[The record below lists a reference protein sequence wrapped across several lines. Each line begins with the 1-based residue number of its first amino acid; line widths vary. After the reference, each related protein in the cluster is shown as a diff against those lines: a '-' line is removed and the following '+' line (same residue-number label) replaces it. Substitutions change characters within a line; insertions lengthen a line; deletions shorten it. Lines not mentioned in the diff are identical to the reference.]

1 MLVSRA
7 LAMAKGWSGILEEES
22 EHQWVAMAGFFVF
35 ILIGAVLIQGTSTLP
50 GVDFRSNGLEHS
62 GGDDGRVLH
71 IAYDNDA
78 YVAVIYGSN
87 GAVMVHNDGNGNEA
101 NIGGDY
107 EDLLGLSF
115 MTSLE
120 DGSVITSPSD
130 NTLEVIEFDGNEAEQ
145 TRISLDNSSG
155 DFSVKDV
162 AVQHGKDTSLWVMVT
177 DEGDSSSLRGFGS
190 INHDAG
196 SIESSISGSTLTA
209 AMNNNGDI
217 SWDSVESIG
226 DGQWV
231 ASGLSS
237 YSVNNEDNSPATP
250 VKHPVLGIIS
260 WTKAPAAPMLTTFY
274 EFDSGQF
281 HSLLKLNDGSVLAA
295 GTAGTVHIASD
306 AVITEHSYG
315 SLAATIDG
323 EGNAWLFG
331 IIGSESRIRFID
343 SQPEKVPL
351 ALPVPLEIETVETSG
366 DVIHAFGMSPSGD
379 PATYTIDTSAEG
391 SIDTGRGFL
400 NLLFVAISSIVMGVM
415 IWTAL
420 NRLFHWK

>member
-1 MLVSRA
+1 
-7 LAMAKGWSGILEEES
+7 MAKGWRGILEEES
-22 EHQWVAMAGFFVF
+22 EHQWVAMAGFLVF

-50 GVDFRSNGLEHS
+50 GIDFRSNGLEHS

-78 YVAVIYGSN
+78 YVAVIYGSS

-107 EDLLGLSF
+107 DDLLGLSF
-115 MTSLE
+115 MTTLDDS
-120 DGSVITSPSD
+120 SVITSPSD
-130 NTLEVIEFDGNEAEQ
+130 NTLEVVEFEEEAAVQ
-145 TRISLDNSSG
+145 TKILFDNSSG
-155 DFSVKDV
+155 DFSIKDV
-162 AVQHGKDTSLWVMVT
+162 AIQHGKDTSLWVMVT
-177 DEGDSSSLRGFGS
+177 DEGEYSSLRGFGS
-190 INHDAG
+190 IDRTAE
-196 SIESSISGSTLTA
+196 SVESSTSGSTLTA

-217 SWDSVESIG
+217 SWDSIESLG

-274 EFDSGQF
+274 EFDNGQF

-306 AVITEHSYG
+306 AVITEHNYG
-315 SLAATIDG
+315 SIAATTDD

-331 IIGSESRIRFID
+331 IIGSESMVRFID
-343 SQPEKVPL
+343 SVPEKVPL
-351 ALPVPLEIETVETSG
+351 ALPVPLEIETVGISG
-366 DVIHAFGMSPSGD
+366 DVIQAFGMSPSGE
-379 PATYTIDTSAEG
+379 PATYTVDTSAEG
-391 SIDTGRGFL
+391 SIDSGRGFL
-400 NLLFVAISSIVMGVM
+400 NLLFVAISSITMGVM

-420 NRLFHWK
+420 NRLLKWK